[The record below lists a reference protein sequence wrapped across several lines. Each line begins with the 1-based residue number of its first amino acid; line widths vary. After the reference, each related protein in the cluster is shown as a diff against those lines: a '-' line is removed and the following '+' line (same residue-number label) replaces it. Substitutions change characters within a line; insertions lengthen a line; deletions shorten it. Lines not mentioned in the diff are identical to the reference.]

1 MKKWL
6 IAFTASAVLIGCG
19 GGNGLGGSTSGGS
32 TGTNGGGSGN
42 TLPTSLLSGA
52 AQGQVLYLT
61 GQGRRAA
68 SQIAL
73 LDNIRVYNSVNDFQ
87 PTDSQGS
94 GSPLRLRLDGYTLNQ
109 FVFDVPVGTGSAG
122 KTYTQF
128 PLEVAKME
136 DTDGAVLYSGP
147 PVLFTPFFNLNM
159 QLLPGRQTTIQVVL
173 NDQILKFDGADVV
186 LDRAAFEAENYAP
199 FNNKING
206 FLSDMVSFDVSA
218 LPATDRPVVSNGD
231 RADIVHFSGDSIG
244 ISGQFRSENG
254 EQKATFDMLNP
265 VVIDSGKLLL
275 PKVIGG
281 RQAPGVYTVMEPD
294 PRDPFGN
301 AKIVALQGIYRKYT
315 EVLGNLSTFQMVALP
330 TTRSTTTSQVVL
342 FNRDAQGTITAMWQ
356 GIIDYNKATKGTL
369 RLFSLDQLPDA
380 TATPRASGEVNF
392 TKVNGVVKNGTFTIS
407 VAPPNF
413 PFPTKGGFMVLR

>member
-19 GGNGLGGSTSGGS
+19 GGNGLGGSTSGG
-32 TGTNGGGSGN
+32 GTTTSGGGGGN
-42 TLPTSLLSGA
+42 ALPVSLLNGP
-52 AQGQVLYLT
+52 AQAQVLYLT

-68 SQIAL
+68 SQIAVL
-73 LDNIRVYNSVNDFQ
+73 ENIRIYNTATDFQ
-87 PTDSQGS
+87 PDLSAGV

-109 FVFDVPVGTGSAG
+109 YVFDVTVPAAG
-122 KTYTQF
+122 KTYNQF
-128 PLEVAKME
+128 PFEVARMD
-136 DTDGAVLYSGP
+136 DTDGNTLFSGP

-159 QLLPGRQTTIQVVL
+159 QLLPGRQTTVQVIV
-173 NDQILKFDGADVV
+173 NDQILKFDNANGVV

-206 FLSDMVSFDVSA
+206 FLSDMVSFDVSNLA
-218 LPATDRPVVSNGD
+218 PADRPAVSNGD
-231 RADIVHFSGDSIG
+231 RASNVHFSGDSIG
-244 ISGQFRSENG
+244 ISGQFRLENG

-265 VVIDSGKLLL
+265 VVIDSGKLLM

-301 AKIVALQGIYRKYT
+301 AKIVAIQGIYRKYT
-315 EVLGNLSTFQMVALP
+315 EVLGNLGTFQMVALP
-330 TTRSTTTSQVVL
+330 TTRSTSTNQVVL

-356 GIIDYNKATKGTL
+356 GIVDFNKATAGTL

-380 TATPRASGEVNF
+380 TATPRATGTVSF
-392 TKVNGVVKNGTFTIS
+392 TKVNGVVRNGTFS
-407 VAPPNF
+407 VANAPANF
-413 PFPTKGGFMVLR
+413 PFPTKGSFMVLR